1 MARWSVDLTGLARGL
16 GENGSGQG
24 VESLRDLAYHRAT
37 RAASAR
43 KLVPVAARLSC
54 PKDLLMPGNPG
65 VSYDEVPYDSQA
77 FHETHPDHLA
87 TIARLHG
94 LKPVAPSQA
103 RVLELGCASGGNLI
117 PMALSLPEA
126 RLVGVDLSARQVADG
141 QKVVERLGLKN
152 LDLRAQS
159 LADLDAGLGPFDY
172 IICHGVYSWV
182 PPALRERILE
192 ICHRHLSD
200 QGVAFI
206 SYNTYPGWHGLQM
219 IREMMLY
226 HTADLAEP
234 GAKVK
239 AVRQFLG
246 GLTANVA
253 DPMTPYAQ
261 MLRREIEQLLQK
273 TDSYLL
279 HEYLEEENEPVY
291 YHQFLETAARHGL
304 MVLADARP
312 KTSTEAA
319 GPAVLA
325 FLESLGG
332 QDVARQEQYMDFLRG
347 RTFRRSLLV
356 KQGAEIS
363 ARTSAA
369 AVGELWAM
377 AACGPISPMPDIFTD
392 HPEEFRTSSGQQQI
406 TTNSPIMKAAM
417 VVLVESWPGSVRG
430 FRAAQAGARASGAA
444 AAWRSSRGFRTGNRA
459 VSGGVADLLGTRD
472 GGAAIRAGSLRQRA
486 EREPGGQPVCSAAG
500 GDGQPGDEPVASGG
514 GIDGLR
520 AAGHPAG

>member
-1 MARWSVDLTGLARGL
+1 
-16 GENGSGQG
+16 
-24 VESLRDLAYHRAT
+24 
-37 RAASAR
+37 
-43 KLVPVAARLSC
+43 
-54 PKDLLMPGNPG
+54 MPGNPG
-65 VSYDEVPYDSQA
+65 VSYDEVPYESQA

-94 LKPVAPSQA
+94 LKPAAPSRS

-117 PMALSLPEA
+117 PMAISLPEA

-141 QKVVERLGLKN
+141 QKVVERLGLGN
-152 LDLRAQS
+152 LELRAQS
-159 LADLDAGLGPFDY
+159 LADLEAGLGPFDF

-182 PPALRERILE
+182 PPAVRERILE
-192 ICHRHLSD
+192 ICARNLAD

-219 IREMMLY
+219 IREMMLF
-226 HTADLAEP
+226 HTADFEEP

-239 AVRQFLG
+239 AVRQFLT

-261 MLRREIEQLLQK
+261 MIRREVDQLLLK

-291 YHQFLETAARHGL
+291 YHQFLESAARHGL
-304 MVLADARP
+304 KVVSDARP

-319 GPAVLA
+319 APPVLA

-332 QDVARQEQYMDFLRG
+332 QDVARLEQYMDFLRG

-369 AVGELWAM
+369 AAGEFWAM
-377 AACGPISPMPDIFTD
+377 AACGPVSATPDIYTE

-417 VVLVESWPGSVRG
+417 VVLVESWPGSVAVPELHKQVIERLERPPHGVQPAPFERQIELFQEGLLTFWVRG
-430 FRAAQAGARASGAA
+430 MVELRSEPGVFAIKLSESPEASRYARLQAETGKRVTNLLHRVVELTDFERLVILQLDGETGVLDALVAATIRGEFPLTINGRPVEDAMQVREILG
-444 AAWRSSRGFRTGNRA
+444 RSLEACLMR
-459 VSGGVADLLGTRD
+459 L
-472 GGAAIRAGSLRQRA
+472 AGSSLL
-486 EREPGGQPVCSAAG
+486 VK
-500 GDGQPGDEPVASGG
+500 
-514 GIDGLR
+514 
-520 AAGHPAG
+520 